1 MAKRKSSTKF
11 EIDDRAYPIRV
22 KLVVPEGGMQTI
34 EGKRDVWLNDTLGP
48 EAWSWGPAHS
58 SACRQATAY
67 YFRKLT
73 DAQRFI
79 DAFPGLELADGVD
92 RLGYP
97 KVKGPDYQGHAI
109 GGGWT
114 RTGEG
119 S

>member
-22 KLVVPEGGMQTI
+22 KLVVPEGGMRTV
-34 EGKRDVWLNDTLGP
+34 EGQRDAWLNDTLGP
-48 EAWSWGPAHS
+48 AAWSWGPAHS

-67 YFRKLT
+67 YFRDLA

-92 RLGYP
+92 ALGYP
-97 KVKGPDYQGHAI
+97 KVKGDPYAGHPI
-109 GGGWT
+109 RGGWENP
-114 RTGEG
+114 GEG
-119 S
+119 G